1 MMPQTPTQVPQAPLQ
16 TPPGAP
22 REMQVPP
29 MAQPQAG
36 YGYEY
41 TDQYMEAMAQ
51 RLAPRLM
58 AMLRNQASVPSP
70 GQRLALA
77 IVSIALMIP
86 LIAIV
91 TNSAILAMGLTA
103 WLIVVG
109 LICVTVMVVNI
120 VFNGGIFTRR

>member
-1 MMPQTPTQVPQAPLQ
+1 MMPQTPSQMPQPSQQVYQREPQAPPL
-16 TPPGAP
+16 AP
-22 REMQVPP
+22 
-29 MAQPQAG
+29 PQAE

-41 TDQYMEAMAQ
+41 TDQYMEAIAQ

-91 TNSAILAMGLTA
+91 TNNAILAMGLTA

>member
-1 MMPQTPTQVPQAPLQ
+1 MMPQTPAQMPQASQQEYQREPQAPPL
-16 TPPGAP
+16 
-22 REMQVPP
+22 
-29 MAQPQAG
+29 AQPQAG

-51 RLAPRLM
+51 RLVPRM
-58 AMLRNQASVPSP
+58 MTMLRNQALVPSP

-91 TNSAILAMGLTA
+91 SSNAILAMGLTA

-120 VFNGGIFTRR
+120 MFNRSFFSRL

>member
-1 MMPQTPTQVPQAPLQ
+1 MMPQTPAQMPQASQQEYQREPQAP
-16 TPPGAP
+16 
-22 REMQVPP
+22 
-29 MAQPQAG
+29 PQAG

-51 RLAPRLM
+51 RLVPRM
-58 AMLRNQASVPSP
+58 MTMLRNQALVPSP

-91 TNSAILAMGLTA
+91 SSNAILAMGLTA

-120 VFNGGIFTRR
+120 MFNRSFFSRL

>member
-1 MMPQTPTQVPQAPLQ
+1 MMPQTPSQMPQAS
-16 TPPGAP
+16 AP
-22 REMQVPP
+22 EFQHEMQAP
-29 MAQPQAG
+29 PQAG

-58 AMLRNQASVPSP
+58 AMLRNQASIPTP

-86 LIAIV
+86 LISIV
-91 TNSAILAMGLTA
+91 TTNAILAMGLTA
-103 WLIVVG
+103 WLIVAG

>member
-1 MMPQTPTQVPQAPLQ
+1 MMPQTPSQMPQAS
-16 TPPGAP
+16 AP
-22 REMQVPP
+22 EFQHEMHAP
-29 MAQPQAG
+29 PQAG

-58 AMLRNQASVPSP
+58 AMLRNQASIPTP

-77 IVSIALMIP
+77 IVSIALTIP
-86 LIAIV
+86 LISIV
-91 TNSAILAMGLTA
+91 TTNAILALGLTA
-103 WLIVVG
+103 WLIVAG

>member
-1 MMPQTPTQVPQAPLQ
+1 MMPQTPAQMPQASQHEYQREPQAPPL
-16 TPPGAP
+16 T
-22 REMQVPP
+22 
-29 MAQPQAG
+29 QPQAG

-51 RLAPRLM
+51 RLAPRLVTI
-58 AMLRNQASVPSP
+58 LRNQASVPSP

-86 LIAIV
+86 LISIV
-91 TNSAILAMGLTA
+91 TSNAILAMGLTA
-103 WLIVVG
+103 WLIVAG

>member
-1 MMPQTPTQVPQAPLQ
+1 MMPQTPAQMPQASQHEYQREPQAPPL
-16 TPPGAP
+16 
-22 REMQVPP
+22 
-29 MAQPQAG
+29 AQPQVG

-58 AMLRNQASVPSP
+58 TILRNQASVPSP

-86 LIAIV
+86 LISIV
-91 TNSAILAMGLTA
+91 TSNAILAMGLTA

-109 LICVTVMVVNI
+109 LICVTVMIVNI

>member
-1 MMPQTPTQVPQAPLQ
+1 MMPQTPSQMPQPSQ
-16 TPPGAP
+16 QEYQ
-22 REMQVPP
+22 RE
-29 MAQPQAG
+29 PQAG

-41 TDQYMEAMAQ
+41 TDQYMEAIAQ

-91 TNSAILAMGLTA
+91 TNNAILAMGITA